1 MATVTTEMIK
11 ELRAATSAGMLDCRK
26 ALEEADGDF
35 QKAVDWLREKGM
47 ATAAK
52 RADREA
58 SQGVVELYSHGGG
71 RVGVMVEV
79 NCESDFVARSDKFR
93 ELAHELAL
101 QIAASAPRYLK
112 VEDIP
117 AEVFDHEAE
126 IARARAKEEGK
137 PENIHEKIVQGRLE
151 KFKDEVVLSRQA
163 YIRDE
168 SITVEKLILQ
178 TVAAIGENVVVRRFQ
193 RWELGESLNN

>member
-1 MATVTTEMIK
+1 MEITTEMIK
-11 ELRAATSAGMLDCRK
+11 ELRAATRAGISDCRK
-26 ALEEADGDF
+26 ALVEADGDF
-35 QKAVDWLREKGM
+35 QKAVVWLREKGM

-52 RADREA
+52 RADRDA
-58 SQGVVELYSHGGG
+58 SQGMVELYSHGGG

-79 NCESDFVARSDKFR
+79 NCETDFVARSDKFR

-117 AEVFDHEAE
+117 AEVLEREAE
-126 IARARAKEEGK
+126 IARVRAKEEGK
-137 PENIHEKIVQGRLE
+137 PENILEKIVQGRLE
-151 KFKDEVVLSRQA
+151 KFKDEVILSRQA
-163 YIRDE
+163 YIRDD

-178 TVAAIGENVVVRRFQ
+178 TVAALGENVIVRRFQ
-193 RWELGESLNN
+193 RWELGERLDD

>member
-1 MATVTTEMIK
+1 MEITTEMIK
-11 ELRAATSAGMLDCRK
+11 ELRNATNAGILDCRK
-26 ALEEADGDF
+26 ALTESNGDF

-52 RADREA
+52 RADRDA

-71 RVGVMVEV
+71 RVGVIVEV
-79 NCESDFVARSDKFR
+79 NCETDFVARSEQFR
-93 ELAHELAL
+93 ILAHEIAL

-112 VEDIP
+112 TEDIP
-117 AEVFDHEAE
+117 ADVLEHEAE
-126 IARARAKEEGK
+126 IARARAREEGR
-137 PENIHEKIVQGRLE
+137 PDNVVDRVVQGRLE
-151 KFKDEVVLSRQA
+151 KFRDEVVLSRQP

-178 TVAAIGENVVVRRFQ
+178 NVAAIGENVVVRRFQ
-193 RWELGESLNN
+193 SWELGEKLSE

>member
-1 MATVTTEMIK
+1 MEITTEMIK
-11 ELRAATSAGMLDCRK
+11 ELRAATSAGISDCRN
-26 ALEEADGDF
+26 ALVEANGDF

-79 NCESDFVARSDKFR
+79 NCETDFVARSEKFR

-101 QIAASAPRYLK
+101 QIAASAPHYIK
-112 VEDIP
+112 AEEIP
-117 AEVFDHEAE
+117 AEVLEHEAE
-126 IARARAKEEGK
+126 IARARVKEEGK
-137 PENIHEKIVQGRLE
+137 PDNVAEKIVAGRLE
-151 KFKDEVVLSRQA
+151 KFKDEVVLMRQA

-168 SITVEKLILQ
+168 SITVEKLVLQ
-178 TVAAIGENVVVRRFQ
+178 AVGAIGENIIVRRFQ